1 MSVRQI
7 GKSKISE
14 SNTDKMFDAITN
26 SFKHAA
32 NLPIYSLVQHN
43 AQTRGRNGVKP
54 RDFCSVA
61 VEKNSAQQFWREGW
75 VPRVIQRHFI
85 FLIDLESRVSK
96 SLREFAIVRKQK
108 QTFSLRV
115 ETTDVEK
122 AGKFWWKQ
130 IEDCIARVRIFP
142 GRNESGGFVQHDG
155 ESGSGTNK
163 FGVDF
168 DVVVRGWL
176 CAEVY
181 ADFTVDSDATLR
193 DQLITMSP
201 RTDPSGSKEAI
212 ETQSKSYKG

>member
-1 MSVRQI
+1 VPVRQI
-7 GKSKISE
+7 GKPEIPE
-14 SNTDKMFDAITN
+14 ANTHEMFDAVPN

-32 NLPIYSLVQHN
+32 NLSIYSLVQHN

-54 RDFCSVA
+54 HDFCSVA

-75 VPRVIQRHFI
+75 LPRVIQRHFI

-115 ETTDVEK
+115 ETTDIEK
-122 AGKFWWKQ
+122 AGKFPWKQ
-130 IEDCIARVRIFP
+130 IEDFIARVRIFP

-155 ESGSGTNK
+155 KSGSGTNK
-163 FGVDF
+163 FAVDF
-168 DVVVRGWL
+168 DVVVCGWL
-176 CAEVY
+176 CAEVC
-181 ADFTVDSDATLR
+181 ADLTVDGDTTLR

-201 RTDPSGSKEAI
+201 RTNTGSGEEAI
-212 ETQSKSYKG
+212 QAHGAFVIG